1 MRVIFILL
9 VSAGFISDN
18 IYIHIAA
25 LLFAAVYAVVLA
37 PGAFG
42 GGSELDKNKM
52 ENVLSE
58 TWTNSDQ
65 ICAFIVK
72 YWYSMKYIFSAQ
84 ARGANCSTISLISF
98 ALAGWYFYTDAQV
111 WLGACSIANGI
122 LLLLIGNR
130 VNKAL
135 FILRHE
141 QNTPQWNLACASF
154 IALSETSSDDLYK
167 EFVKS
172 LFDIEQIA
180 TVKAMYGK

>member
-72 YWYSMKYIFSAQ
+72 YWYSMKYH
-84 ARGANCSTISLISF
+84 C
-98 ALAGWYFYTDAQV
+98 
-111 WLGACSIANGI
+111 CP
-122 LLLLIGNR
+122 
-130 VNKAL
+130 VN
-135 FILRHE
+135 F
-141 QNTPQWNLACASF
+141 QNITC
-154 IALSETSSDDLYK
+154 
-167 EFVKS
+167 
-172 LFDIEQIA
+172 
-180 TVKAMYGK
+180 